1 MLLVDTGVLLAAA
14 DSTDRDHARCAELL
28 AERRGDLNVVSLVVA
43 ETAWQIER
51 NLGPRS
57 EAAFVR
63 LITGGELTV
72 VDPTAAD
79 WERAATLI
87 ETYETLRL
95 GLVDASIVAVSER
108 LKVTTLATLNQRD
121 FAVVRPAHCTAFELI
136 P

>member
-1 MLLVDTGVLLAAA
+1 MLLVDTGVLIAAA
-14 DSTDRDHARCAELL
+14 DSTDRDHARCADLL
-28 AERRGDLNVVSLVVA
+28 AECRGDLNVVSLVVA

-72 VDPTAAD
+72 VDPIAAD

>member
-14 DSTDRDHARCAELL
+14 DSTDRDHQRCAELL
-28 AERRGDLNVVSLVVA
+28 AERRGDLNVVSLVAA

-63 LITGGELTV
+63 LITVDELTV

-87 ETYETLRL
+87 ETYETL
-95 GLVDASIVAVSER
+95 GSVSSTR
-108 LKVTTLATLNQRD
+108 RSSLSRNG
-121 FAVVRPAHCTAFELI
+121 
-136 P
+136 

>member
-14 DSTDRDHARCAELL
+14 DSTDRDHQRCAELL
-28 AERRGDLNVVSLVVA
+28 AEHRGDLNVVSLVVA

-63 LITGGELTV
+63 LITVGELAV
-72 VDPTAAD
+72 VDPIAGD
-79 WERAATLI
+79 WDRSASLI
-87 ETYETLRL
+87 ETYETLGL

-108 LKVTTLATLNQRD
+108 LNVTTLATLNQRD
-121 FAVVRPAHCTAFELI
+121 FTVVRPAHCTAFELI

>member
-14 DSTDRDHARCAELL
+14 DSTDRDHARCAGLL
-28 AERRGDLNVVSLVVA
+28 AERRGDLTVVSLVVA

-72 VDPTAAD
+72 VDPIAAD

>member
-14 DSTDRDHARCAELL
+14 DSTDRDHKRCADLL

-72 VDPTAAD
+72 VDLTAAD
-79 WERAATLI
+79 WERAANLI

-108 LKVTTLATLNQRD
+108 LMGTTLATLNKRD
-121 FAVVRPAHCTAFELI
+121 FTVVRPAHCTAFELV

>member
-14 DSTDRDHARCAELL
+14 DSTDRDHPRCAELL
-28 AERRGDLNVVSLVVA
+28 AKRRGDLNVVSLVVA

-63 LITGGELTV
+63 LITAGELTV

-108 LKVTTLATLNQRD
+108 LNVTTLATLNQRD